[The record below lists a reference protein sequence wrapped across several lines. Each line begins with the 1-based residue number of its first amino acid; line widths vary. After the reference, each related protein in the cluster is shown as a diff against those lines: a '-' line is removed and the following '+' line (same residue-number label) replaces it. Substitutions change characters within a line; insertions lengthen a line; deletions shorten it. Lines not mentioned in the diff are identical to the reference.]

1 MTSARLGTA
10 VLTWTRLFALVLS
23 TEALAAGCAD
33 ATQAAVNDEWQKMMR
48 CSAYYSLR
56 AESVLGSRTAA
67 DRRTAD
73 TARSDA
79 ALTYR
84 YSHEL
89 GRLAGHTLTDTDTV
103 LREIGDDI
111 RDTIDADLSNI
122 GRLRTRYEDQCTTI
136 VTGGKSRIEYWSAEL
151 DG

>member
-10 VLTWTRLFALVLS
+10 VPTWTRLFALALS
-23 TEALAAGCAD
+23 TGALAASCGD
-33 ATQAAVNDEWQKMMR
+33 ATQAALNDEWQKMMR

-56 AESVLGSRTAA
+56 AESVQGSRTAA

-73 TARSDA
+73 TAQADA

-89 GRLAGHTLTDTDTV
+89 GRLGGHTLTDTDTA
-103 LREIGDDI
+103 LREISDDL

-136 VTGGKSRIEYWSAEL
+136 VTGGQARIESWNAEL
-151 DG
+151 DD

>member
-1 MTSARLGTA
+1 MRL
-10 VLTWTRLFALVLS
+10 LALALS
-23 TEALAAGCAD
+23 TGALAAGCGD
-33 ATQAAVNDEWQKMMR
+33 ANQAALNDEWQQMMR

-56 AESVLGSRTAA
+56 GESVQGSRTAA
-67 DRRTAD
+67 GRRTAD
-73 TARSDA
+73 TAQADA

-89 GRLAGHTLTDTDTV
+89 GRLGGHTLTDTDTL
-103 LREIGDDI
+103 LRTISDDL

-136 VTGGKSRIEYWSAEL
+136 VTGGGARIEYWSHEL
-151 DG
+151 DH

>member
-1 MTSARLGTA
+1 
-10 VLTWTRLFALVLS
+10 
-23 TEALAAGCAD
+23 
-33 ATQAAVNDEWQKMMR
+33 MMR

-56 AESVLGSRTAA
+56 AESVQGSRTAA
-67 DRRTAD
+67 GRRTAD
-73 TARSDA
+73 TAQADA

-89 GRLAGHTLTDTDTV
+89 GRLGGHTLTDTDTV
-103 LREIGDDI
+103 LREIGDDL

-136 VTGGKSRIEYWSAEL
+136 VTGGQARIEYWSAEL
-151 DG
+151 DD

>member
-10 VLTWTRLFALVLS
+10 VPMWTRILALALS

-33 ATQAAVNDEWQKMMR
+33 ATQAALNDEWQKMMR
-48 CSAYYSLR
+48 CSAYYALR
-56 AESVLGSRTAA
+56 AESVQGSRTAA
-67 DRRTAD
+67 GRRTAD
-73 TARSDA
+73 TARADA

-89 GRLAGHTLTDTDTV
+89 GRLGGHTLTDTDTV
-103 LREIGDDI
+103 LRETTDDL

-136 VTGGKSRIEYWSAEL
+136 VTGGQARIEYWSAEL
-151 DG
+151 AD

>member
-10 VLTWTRLFALVLS
+10 VPTWTRLLALALS
-23 TEALAAGCAD
+23 TGALAAGCAD
-33 ATQAAVNDEWQKMMR
+33 ATQAALNDEWQQTAR

-56 AESVLGSRTAA
+56 AESVQGSRTAA

-73 TARSDA
+73 TARADA

-89 GRLAGHTLTDTDTV
+89 GRLGGHALTDTDTA
-103 LREIGDDI
+103 LRKISDDL
-111 RDTIDADLSNI
+111 RHTIDADLSNI
-122 GRLRTRYEDQCTTI
+122 GRLRTRYEDECTTI
-136 VTGGKSRIEYWSAEL
+136 VTEGQARIEYWSAEL
-151 DG
+151 DD